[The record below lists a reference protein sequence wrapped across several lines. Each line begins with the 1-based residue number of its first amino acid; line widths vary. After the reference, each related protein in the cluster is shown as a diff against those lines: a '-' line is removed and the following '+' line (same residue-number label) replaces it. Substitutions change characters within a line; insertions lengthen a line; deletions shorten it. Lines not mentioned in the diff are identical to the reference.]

1 MTAVLDRLRG
11 IAGLHVGPGDEGPLV
26 HGVAPAAVAAPETA
40 AAAAE
45 ALRVASA
52 ERWAVELDHGGSPL
66 RLAGRP
72 PERVDLLLTSTR
84 LRALDD
90 YAPAD
95 LTASVGAGATL
106 GALAERFGA
115 HGQWLPL
122 DPPGAPDTT
131 IGATVDAAAAG
142 PLRLGFGTPRDHVL
156 GLEIV
161 TGDGRVLQFGGR
173 VVKNV
178 AGYDVVKLVIGSRG
192 TLGLVTRVNV
202 RLRPRPPADRT
213 LAVAVASPDA
223 AVELLKRI
231 RARRVEPAAL
241 ELHSPAAESPGA
253 ARRWVVLA
261 RLLGSAAAVDERA
274 RAVEQ
279 AAAELGARSE
289 ATADARQIW
298 APLAHAEALAT
309 VAVRFADLPFEI
321 HSTLALVHAALPA
334 IEAAGGRWTVQAHL
348 GNGIVRLLGAPDTTQ
363 PPAGGDSAAAGS
375 GPAPSRL
382 PSSLVRDWRPLAD
395 AIRSARTALAPR
407 RGTVVVAAAPAPLL
421 AEVDPYGP
429 IAGHALMRRIK
440 AQFDPAGI
448 LSAGRFAV

>member
-11 IAGLHVGPGDEGPLV
+11 IPGLHLSPGDEGPLV

-52 ERWAVELDHGGSPL
+52 KRWAVELDHGGSPL

-72 PERVDLLLTSTR
+72 PERIDLVLTSTR

-122 DPPGAPDTT
+122 DPPGSPDTT

-161 TGDGRVLQFGGR
+161 TGDGRLLQFGGR

-202 RLRPRPPADRT
+202 RLRPRPAADRT
-213 LAVAVASPDA
+213 LTIAVASPDI

-241 ELHSPAAESPGA
+241 ELHALPADPPGA

-261 RLLGSAAAVDERA
+261 RLLGAAAAVDEQA

-279 AAAELGARSE
+279 AAAELGASFE
-289 ATADARQIW
+289 TTADAPRLW
-298 APLAHAEALAT
+298 ARLAHDEARAT
-309 VAVRFADLPFEI
+309 VAVRVADLPSEI
-321 HSTLALVHAALPA
+321 PSTLGLVQAALPA
-334 IEAAGGRWTVQAHL
+334 IEAAGGRWTIQAHL
-348 GNGIVRLLGAPDTTQ
+348 GNGIVRLLGAPDTTH
-363 PPAGGDSAAAGS
+363 PSAAAES
-375 GPAPSRL
+375 HPTSSPL
-382 PSSLVRDWRPLAD
+382 PSSLMRDWRPLAD
-395 AIRSARTALAPR
+395 AIRSARAALAPR

-429 IAGHALMRRIK
+429 VAGHTLMRRIK

-448 LSAGRFAV
+448 LAAGRFAV